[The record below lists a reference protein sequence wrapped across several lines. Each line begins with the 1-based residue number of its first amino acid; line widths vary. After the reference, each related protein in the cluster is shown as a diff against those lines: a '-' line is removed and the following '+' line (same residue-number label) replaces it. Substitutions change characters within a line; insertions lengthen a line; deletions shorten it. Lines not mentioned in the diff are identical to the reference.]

1 MEEADRRRG
10 ADHVAGG
17 GGVTCGGAD
26 GGNLNT
32 SWIANCGTTWN
43 SRLKERRETGAAAQE
58 AQFAAQR
65 TSWPMSSTLLLTA
78 AIAGLIPARRASR
91 IDPVVALRDE

>member
-1 MEEADRRRG
+1 
-10 ADHVAGG
+10 
-17 GGVTCGGAD
+17 
-26 GGNLNT
+26 LNT

-65 TSWPMSSTLLLTA
+65 TSWPMVDSRPVIDAFADRGDCGIDS
-78 AIAGLIPARRASR
+78 GR

>member
-1 MEEADRRRG
+1 
-10 ADHVAGG
+10 
-17 GGVTCGGAD
+17 VTCGGAD

-65 TSWPMSSTLLLTA
+65 TSWPMVDSRPSSTLLLTA